1 MTSIVI
7 TYHNEGQAFLEEC
20 VRQVHD
26 TCRLPSYEIIVVDD
40 YSDVPLSPLPATVIR
55 NETNLGVGAS
65 FNRGIGKAVGDTI
78 IMMGCDMRFIDN
90 AWALKLL
97 QDVSDH
103 PNGIICTRCV
113 ALKRDSLSI
122 EENMKK
128 PSGYGCELL
137 LHYRNDILC
146 AQWAP
151 KFKQTTYKVPV
162 VMGACYGFQK
172 AWFEYIDGW
181 NLYRGKGA
189 LEAFLSMKSW
199 IFGGECVVDRT
210 IATGHIYRDK
220 DEHGRKLS
228 DEFYNKLL
236 LDYWFLDGELTGTL
250 ERSNSLDTAKIMFAD
265 NIIEIQQKKE
275 EYRKKAV
282 LSKKQYLDKYI
293 DIRKLNR

>member
-26 TCRLPSYEIIVVDD
+26 TCRLPSYEIVVVDD
-40 YSDVPLSPLPATVIR
+40 HSDVPLSPLPATVIR
-55 NETNLGVGAS
+55 NKENVGVGES
-65 FNRGIGKAVGDTI
+65 FNIGIKKAVGDTI

-90 AWALKLL
+90 AWALKML

-113 ALKRDSLSI
+113 ALKRDSLSL

-128 PSGYGCELL
+128 PSGYGCNLL
-137 LHYRNDILC
+137 LHYKKDILC

-151 KFKQTTYKVPV
+151 KLKGTTYKVPV
-162 VMGACYGFQK
+162 VMGACYAFRK
-172 AWFEYIDGW
+172 VWFNYIDGW
-181 NLYRGKGA
+181 SMYRGKGA

-199 IFGGECVVDRT
+199 IFGGVCVVDRT
-210 IATGHIYRDK
+210 IAVGHIYRDK

-236 LDYWFLDGELTGTL
+236 LDYWFLDGELTKSL
-250 ERSNSLDTAKIMFAD
+250 EKSNSLDTAKIMFTD
-265 NIIEIQQKKE
+265 NIIEIQRKKE
-275 EYRKKAV
+275 EYKKKAIM
-282 LSKKQYLDKYI
+282 SKKQYLDKYI
-293 DIRKLNR
+293 DIIKLNR